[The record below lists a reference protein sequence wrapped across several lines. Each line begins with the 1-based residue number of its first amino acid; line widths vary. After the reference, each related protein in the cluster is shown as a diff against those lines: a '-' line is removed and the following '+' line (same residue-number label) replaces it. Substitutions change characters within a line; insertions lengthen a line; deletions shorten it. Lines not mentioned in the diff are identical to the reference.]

1 MIKAPKK
8 LEIDELYLNITR
20 AKVYDKS
27 MTNIILNGNKTVIVF
42 SKIWNKTKVCT
53 SPFLFNLVP
62 DVLAGAI

>member
-27 MTNIILNGNKTVIVF
+27 MTNTILNGNKTD
-42 SKIWNKTKVCT
+42 S
-53 SPFLFNLVP
+53 FL
-62 DVLAGAI
+62 